1 LPSLLQNKL
10 RKRFGLAE
18 RELHLSEHI
27 ILAHTLKRV
36 VALVVDAVRSK
47 HSTNLTWHI
56 LGLFQGQSGARQW
69 RQYLSTHAHRRG
81 AGVEVIAEALRGM
94 ASV

>member
-1 LPSLLQNKL
+1 LPSFLQNKL

-18 RELHLSEHI
+18 RELHLSEPI
-27 ILAHTLKRV
+27 IFAHTLKRV
-36 VALVVDAVRSK
+36 VALVVDTVRS
-47 HSTNLTWHI
+47 TPPPVRHI

-69 RQYLSTHAHRRG
+69 RQYLSTPAHKRG